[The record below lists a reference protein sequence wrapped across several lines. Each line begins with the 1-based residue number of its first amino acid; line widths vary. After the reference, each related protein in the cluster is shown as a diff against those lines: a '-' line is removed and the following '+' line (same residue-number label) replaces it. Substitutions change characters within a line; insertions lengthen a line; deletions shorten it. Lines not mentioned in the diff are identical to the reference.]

1 MTDNN
6 ITLTALIAVIAAK
19 YGAPVYLCGVCECV
33 WGVGVVCMC
42 ECVWG
47 GGCVCV
53 WGGRTLGCKLV
64 CVCVCV
70 SYSSDPPMTP
80 ILPACPLCEA
90 WLRGGTMD
98 RTACSKD
105 ACMST
110 TAMTAIL

>member
-1 MTDNN
+1 M
-6 ITLTALIAVIAAK
+6 
-19 YGAPVYLCGVCECV
+19 
-33 WGVGVVCMC
+33 
-42 ECVWG
+42 
-47 GGCVCV
+47 CVCV
-53 WGGRTLGCKLV
+53 GGAYTLMQTSL
-64 CVCVCV
+64 CVCV

-110 TAMTAIL
+110 TAILVL